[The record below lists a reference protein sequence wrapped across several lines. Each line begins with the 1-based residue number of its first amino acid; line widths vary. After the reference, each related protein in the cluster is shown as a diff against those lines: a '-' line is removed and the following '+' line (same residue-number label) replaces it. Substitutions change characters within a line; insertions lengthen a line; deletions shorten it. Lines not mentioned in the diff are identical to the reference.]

1 MSLSMTSYDQQTSK
15 RVWILMATT
24 LALTLAAC
32 SPATL
37 TEQILESQEGVGNV
51 EIDED
56 DGSVKIEIE
65 DEDGDA
71 SVVLGGGEVPDGFP
85 IPIADGGT
93 VVAVMEQGSEATV
106 SLTYDSGDFDAIKS
120 FYEQW
125 IDSSGFGVVNK
136 FETSAPKSISWG
148 LEDGD
153 VSYNIT
159 VSEAGED
166 LFVNLFVTN
175 G

>member
-1 MSLSMTSYDQQTSK
+1 MTSYDQQTSK

-93 VVAVMEQGSEATV
+93 VVAVMEQGSEATI
-106 SLTYDSGDFDAIKS
+106 SLTYNSAEFDAIKS